1 MNQAAP
7 EHIARPARRWRGLRL
22 LAMTLLALVA
32 LLWGALYTLAPRL
45 LQKGAADWAQGI
57 GYKLQLGQVDIAPW
71 AMRAELGDIELS
83 DSQGAPLFAAKRLLI
98 NAELWALLAGRW
110 QVSALNLDAPRLT
123 LARDAAGVW
132 NWARLLDAASSQ
144 GKKAKTS
151 DDSLP
156 SLLIEAL
163 RIRQGVIAL
172 DDAGTQGGRAA
183 LTPFDLSL
191 NELSTLSGR
200 DGLLQLNARL
210 NDGARLTWQGRVGLS
225 PLASQGELSL
235 QGLKLASVW
244 PWVAPHLRLASPQG
258 SVSLNTRYRF
268 AMPGSKPELVLPHL
282 ALQGSDL
289 AFKAPGSG
297 NPLLLKTLDVS
308 GASFVLDGMR
318 ARVQGV
324 RLDGLSFNGL
334 RNQQGLLDW
343 QAALPVPD
351 MSRAKSA
358 TATPGLS
365 LSLDKL
371 WLKNAQFQLDDAGFI
386 RPLRVSGQLPE
397 ASARVRLDSA
407 GAVRVD
413 QVQGQLAALTLQ
425 SEEARWLQ
433 LSSLALQDLDV
444 DTATRK
450 LDAGTLN
457 LAGLQLDVVQTRGG
471 QINIARYLQQR
482 PGLPTSKAA
491 PASGRAWQTRLPQ
504 LTLADSSV
512 RWRDEAMAKPLTLAL
527 TGLAGTVT
535 PEEGALAL
543 ALNGRLEGGQLDLN
557 GRASLENASGQAR
570 LALKGVP
577 LQALA
582 PYALAGTPLLLRS
595 GSLATALDARWQE
608 ANWSVRGNG
617 DIARLAVMEPGQT
630 QPLLAWQRLQIQGI
644 QADAKRARIAEI
656 RLDKP
661 VARFL
666 LDEKRSS
673 NVEKL
678 FAGKMATAR
687 PAAAKQGPGYAVD
700 IASVRV
706 IQGDL
711 EFSDQGMKPAFATR
725 MHDLNGSVLGIS
737 SRAGRRASLSFNG
750 EVDRYGDVRIK
761 GALSPQAVTDDLD
774 IALAFRNIPIHSLN
788 PYSMSFAGWQV
799 DDGRL
804 SLDVSYRLDRRALKA
819 ENRVVIDSLKLGE
832 ELPDYKGTRLPL
844 RLAIALLEDGDG
856 RIDLDLP
863 VSGSL
868 DDPEFSVGHL
878 VWQAVKNVVTKVAT
892 APFRALGA
900 LLGGEGFDAVYAV
913 PGEAA
918 VSPPEREKLDQL
930 ATLLQKRPQL
940 KLEIAGRYA
949 EADRKALARSRID
962 RAILAAGRFQLLP
975 GEPLPLPDMGDP
987 VMQDAVKSV
996 YVDKIGRIKL
1006 MQRLLA
1012 LPDNDA
1018 RYQALREEM
1027 IAATPVADA
1036 ELATLAQARAAAA
1049 RAIMLEV
1056 DAALA
1061 GRITL
1066 GAADKAG
1073 SDANGVELGIKLD
1086 TAGA

>member
-7 EHIARPARRWRGLRL
+7 EQIAKPARRWRGLRL
-22 LAMTLLALVA
+22 LAITLLALMA
-32 LLWGALYTLAPRL
+32 LLWGGLYALAPRL

-71 AMRAELGDIELS
+71 AMRAELGDIALS

-110 QVSALNLDAPRLT
+110 QVSELSLEAPKLT

-132 NWARLLDAASSQ
+132 NWARLVDAAASQ
-144 GKKAKTS
+144 DAQAKRS

-156 SLLIEAL
+156 AVLIEAL
-163 RIRQGVIAL
+163 RIKQGVVVL
-172 DDAGTQGGRAA
+172 NDAGTPGGRAA
-183 LTPFDLSL
+183 LTPFDLAL
-191 NELSTLSGR
+191 HDLSTLSGR
-200 DGLLQLNARL
+200 DGQLQLNARL
-210 NDGARLTWQGRVGLS
+210 NDGARLSWQGRVGLS
-225 PLASQGELSL
+225 PLASQGELALHGL
-235 QGLKLASVW
+235 QLASVW
-244 PWVAPHLRLASPQG
+244 PWLAPHLHLAAAQG
-258 SVSLNTRYRF
+258 SLSLNTRYRF
-268 AMPGSKPELVLPHL
+268 AMPGSQPELVLPHL
-282 ALQGSDL
+282 ALQGRDL

-297 NPLLLKTLDVS
+297 NPLLLKTLDVA
-308 GASFVLDGMR
+308 GASFVLEGMR

-324 RLDGLSFNGL
+324 TLDGLNFHGL
-334 RNQQGLLDW
+334 RNAQGVLDW
-343 QAALPVPD
+343 QAALPAPD
-351 MSRAKSA
+351 SGGVKPAA
-358 TATPGLS
+358 AAPGLS

-371 WLKNAQFQLDDAGFI
+371 RLKNAQFQLDDAGFTQ
-386 RPLRVSGQLPE
+386 PLRVSGQLPE
-397 ASARVRLDSA
+397 ASARMRLDSA
-407 GAVRVD
+407 GALRVD
-413 QVQGQLAALTLQ
+413 QVQGQLAALALQ
-425 SEEARWLQ
+425 SGEARWLQ
-433 LSSLALQDLDV
+433 LSALALQGLNV
-444 DTATRK
+444 DTAARK
-450 LDAGTLN
+450 LDAGTLS
-457 LAGLQLDVVQTRGG
+457 LAGLQLDVVQRRDG
-471 QINIARYLQQR
+471 QINIAHYLQQR
-482 PGLPTSKAA
+482 PGLPKPKAA
-491 PASGRAWQTRLPQ
+491 PASGHAWQTHLPQ

-512 RWRDEAMAKPLTLAL
+512 RWRDEAMATPLTLAL

-535 PEEGALAL
+535 PEEEALAV
-543 ALNGRLEGGQLDLN
+543 ALNGRVQGGQLDLN
-557 GRASLENASGQAR
+557 GRASLENDSGQAR
-570 LALKGVP
+570 LALKGLP

-582 PYALAGTPLLLRS
+582 PYALAGTPLRLRS
-595 GSLATALDARWQE
+595 GTLSAALDARWQG
-608 ANWSVRGNG
+608 ANWSVRGQG

-630 QPLLAWQRLQIQGI
+630 RPLLAWQRLQIQGL
-644 QADAKRARIAEI
+644 QADAKRVRIAEI
-656 RLDKP
+656 RLNKP

-673 NVEKL
+673 NIEKL
-678 FAGKMATAR
+678 FAGKTATAK

-706 IQGDL
+706 IQGELD
-711 EFSDQGMKPAFATR
+711 FADQGMQPAFATR
-725 MHDLNGSVLGIS
+725 MHDLNGSVLGLS
-737 SRAGRRASLSFNG
+737 SRAGRRAALSFNG

-761 GALSPQAVTDDLD
+761 GSLAPQAVTDDLD

-804 SLDVSYRLDRRALKA
+804 SLDVNYRLDQRALKA
-819 ENRVVIDSLKLGE
+819 DNRVVIDSLKLGQ
-832 ELPDYKGTRLPL
+832 ELPGYKGTRLPL
-844 RLAIALLEDGDG
+844 RLAVALLEDGDG
-856 RIDLDLP
+856 RIDLNLP
-863 VSGSL
+863 ISGSL

-878 VWQAVKNVVTKVAT
+878 VWQAVKNVITKVAT

-930 ATLLQKRPQL
+930 AVLLQKRPQL

-949 EADRKALARSRID
+949 EADRQALARSKID
-962 RAILAAGRFQLLP
+962 RAILAAARFQLLP

-987 VMQDAVKSV
+987 AMQDAVKSV

-1006 MQRLLA
+1006 IQRLLA

-1018 RYQALREEM
+1018 RYRALREEM
-1027 IAATPVADA
+1027 IAATPVSDA
-1036 ELATLAQARAAAA
+1036 ELIALAQARAAAA
-1049 RAIMLEV
+1049 RAIMLDV

-1061 GRITL
+1061 GRMTL
-1066 GAADKAG
+1066 GAPDKAG